1 MAGARASSG
10 TKRRLAVDVGGTF
23 IDYVLLDEATGEVVV
38 EKQPATATDLVN
50 EFMAG
55 IRRLPV
61 PLSDIGMLI
70 HGTTVALNTLVQ
82 LRGAKTGLLTTKGFR
97 DVLELGRGGRPEIFD
112 LQITSVTPLVERK
125 LRREIGERTASDG
138 TVISPADLEAVRREV
153 DFLIGQDVTAV
164 AITFLHS
171 YRNPANE
178 QAVAEFIRAAYPGL
192 AVSVSS
198 ELVREWR
205 EFERTSTTVINA
217 FTQPHFAGYARSV
230 DRATRDGG
238 LAHPIAFLRSNG
250 GVMPIG
256 AAQNRPVD
264 TLGSGPA
271 GGVVGA
277 GALLAAT
284 GYKNAICADVGG
296 TTYDVA
302 LIQNGR
308 IVERSETLVE
318 GRPIMG
324 SVIDIISVGA
334 GGGSLASLD
343 PLSGGLKVGPE
354 SAGAQPGPACFGLGG
369 TLPTVTDAQVVL
381 NLLDPERF
389 LGHRMTLDR
398 SLAETA
404 IRDALGDDASV
415 IARAAGIIAVAQ
427 ANMANAIRQMTTQR
441 GLDPRDFVMVSY
453 GGGGGLF
460 AAGVSEELGVGT
472 VLIPPAAAGFSAWG
486 MLTGDYR
493 EDATLTSSRSVMAG
507 NLPLVAADFRQLEA
521 EATSALVGYGFEPGD
536 VTCSFSADVRFAGQE
551 HTINIPVDE
560 DSFDGDARRLLDDVP
575 ARFVERH
582 RERYGHGDLTAPT
595 EIVTLRCRAT
605 APVVRPKFARPSAKA
620 DPAPVTSRDIWF
632 ADGGWHRDVPVYERQ
647 DLGVDDRVNGPVVV
661 DEWTTTVIVPP
672 RWSAHMDERGNL
684 ALTFRGKGNDL

>member
-1 MAGARASSG
+1 MAEG

-38 EKQPATATDLVN
+38 EKQSAMASNLVN

-55 IRRLPV
+55 IERLPV
-61 PLSDIGMLI
+61 PLSRIEMLI

-82 LRGAKTGLLTTKGFR
+82 LRGAKTGLLTTKGCR
-97 DVLELGRGGRPEIFD
+97 DVLELGRGGRPQIFD
-112 LQITSVTPLVERK
+112 LQITAATPLVERK
-125 LRREIGERTASDG
+125 LRREIGERMAADG
-138 TVISPADLEAVRREV
+138 TVLRPVEIEEVRREV
-153 DFLIGQDVTAV
+153 DFLVAQGVTAV

-171 YRNPANE
+171 YKNPENE
-178 QAVAEFIRAAYPGL
+178 RIVADFVRTAYPDL

-230 DRATRDGG
+230 EKATREAG

-250 GVMPIG
+250 SVMPIS
-256 AAQNRPVD
+256 AAESRPVD

-277 GALLAAT
+277 KAVLEAT

-302 LIQNGR
+302 LIQNGE
-308 IVERSETLVE
+308 IVERSNTIVE
-318 GRPIMG
+318 DRPIMG

-343 PLSGGLKVGPE
+343 PLSGSLKVGPE

-369 TLPTVTDAQVVL
+369 LLPTVTDAQVVL
-381 NLLDPERF
+381 HLLDPDRF
-389 LGHRMTLDR
+389 LGRRMTLNR
-398 SLAETA
+398 SLAEKA
-404 IRDALGDDASV
+404 IGEALGTGATV
-415 IARAAGIIAVAQ
+415 VEHAAGIIAVAQ
-427 ANMANAIRQMTTQR
+427 ANMANAIRQITTQR
-441 GLDPRDFVMVSY
+441 GLDPRDFVMISY

-460 AAGVSEELGVGT
+460 AAGVSEELGIRT

-486 MLTGDYR
+486 MLTSDYR
-493 EDATLTSSRSVMAG
+493 EDATLTSSRPITADS
-507 NLPLVAADFRQLEA
+507 LPMIVRDLRELRSQASAALI
-521 EATSALVGYGFEPGD
+521 GYGFAPQAL
-536 VTCSFSADVRFAGQE
+536 TCSFTAEVRFAGQE
-551 HTINIPVDE
+551 HTINTPI
-560 DSFDGDARRLLDDVP
+560 DSDILDGDAGGLLDELP

-582 RERYGHGDLTAPT
+582 RERYGHGDRDAPT
-595 EIVTLRCRAT
+595 EIVTLRCRAV
-605 APVVRPKFARPSAKA
+605 APVVRPANARPQARA
-620 DPAPVTSRDIWF
+620 AAAPVTSRDIWF
-632 ADGGWHRDVPVYERQ
+632 ADGGWRAAVPVYERG
-647 DLGVDDRVNGPVVV
+647 DLGAERVFDGPAVI

-672 RWSAHMDERGNL
+672 RWSARVDQLGNL
-684 ALTFRGKGNDL
+684 ELILQDKGSDR